1 MGLRIVLP
9 LIALCGGAG
18 GRAHSADSPHLKY
31 MSYYGLNPPAMKG
44 WVNLGLEQWRDP
56 NCEVGI
62 DACNMSGVLD
72 AWRDYKIPSFFG
84 NVPASGSDAILQ
96 RGIGVAP
103 GWEKHLEKLVSRIKP
118 HMGKGKALR
127 GVFLG
132 ETLGLSGLA
141 AFQTYTEPCQ
151 GMRFAAIM

>member
-96 RGIGVAP
+96 RGIGVHHGALIP
-103 GWEKHLEKLVSRIKP
+103 EYVECRLIRVLNIWTGTAVFPCHLQSLFAKAHKSLVHISNIYDLN
-118 HMGKGKALR
+118 HL
-127 GVFLG
+127 F
-132 ETLGLSGLA
+132 S
-141 AFQTYTEPCQ
+141 
-151 GMRFAAIM
+151 